1 MTRVLVRNLEDS
13 DMTASEYKR
22 RMGLTVDHT
31 VIEVIDEYI
40 PWHAKR
46 GYTIYRVLGPGGP
59 EERYLFTGT
68 LGAAI
73 QETSG
78 CYDWCVTDIL
88 TGREVF

>member
-1 MTRVLVRNLEDS
+1 
-13 DMTASEYKR
+13 MTAAEYKR
-22 RMGLTVDHT
+22 RMGLAVDRTVLQPLSNN
-31 VIEVIDEYI
+31 EYI

-73 QETSG
+73 QETAG